1 MFLLR
6 SRSYRPAGAAAVGA
20 VAAAALV
27 LGTLALTGAATAQ
40 TAAGP
45 RVALAGS
52 RPAWASAALAVGQA
66 DGSATVA
73 TQVYL
78 AGNSAGLA
86 AYARAVSDP
95 RSPRYQHFLSPAA
108 VAQRF
113 GATSRQAG
121 AVEQW
126 LRGSGLAVRRV
137 SLQEITATG
146 TVTDAQRAYGTP
158 LEEYRTSTGTF
169 RAPARSVLVPAAV
182 AADVLS
188 VGGLEN
194 MPTRVRPASLD
205 SIAGPVRRGVGTA
218 KLPMSRGADGAI
230 YLGPTPCAAY
240 WGQLTDETD
249 PAINGVHQ
257 PYDIC
262 GYTPRQLRGAYHLK
276 SETGSGVTVA
286 ITDAYG
292 SPTIVSDADTYA
304 VNHGDQPFGP
314 GQFSQTVTP
323 AKWTQENACGGP
335 AGWAPEETLDVEAV
349 HAMAPGASIHY
360 YGANSCE
367 DPGFIA
373 VLAQIIDSH
382 SADIITNS
390 WGEPISASTGNV
402 PASTISVYTQ
412 LFEQAAAEG
421 IEMSFSA
428 GDCGAEDPTTV
439 CGAGDDST
447 QPQADFPDSDP
458 WVTSVGGTAVEIG
471 RHNNVL
477 DAVPWGDDI
486 SMLENGSWVSLAT
499 QGYEPGGW
507 FYGGGGGTSGPAAG
521 GRNAF
526 AGFRQP
532 WYQKGVV
539 RKKLAESLLTG
550 GTAKHP
556 MRVTPDVS
564 LDADPQTGFLIGET
578 QPLPDGVTGYAE
590 NDIGGT
596 SLASPLFA
604 GLVAD
609 GIQRHVLARG
619 FVNPALYLDFTALRG
634 LVFRDLVSPSATAAP
649 YTILPPFAGA
659 PAAAVRLGDDE
670 LLVAT
675 PGYDDA
681 AGLGTPRG
689 LVPGLRYR

>member
-6 SRSYRPAGAAAVGA
+6 SRLYRPAGAAAVAA

-126 LRGSGLAVRRV
+126 LRSSGLAVRRV

-194 MPTRVRPASLD
+194 MPTLVRPASLD
-205 SIAGPVRRGVGTA
+205 NIAGPARRGVGTA

-230 YLGPTPCAAY
+230 YLGPTPCSAY

-335 AGWAPEETLDVEAV
+335 AGWAPEETL
-349 HAMAPGASIHY
+349 
-360 YGANSCE
+360 
-367 DPGFIA
+367 
-373 VLAQIIDSH
+373 
-382 SADIITNS
+382 
-390 WGEPISASTGNV
+390 V

-486 SMLENGSWVSLAT
+486 SLLENGSWVSLAT

-532 WYQKGVV
+532 WYQRGVV

-590 NDIGGT
+590 NEIGGT

-609 GIQRHVLARG
+609 GIQSHVLARG

-634 LVFRDLVSPSATAAP
+634 LVFRDLVSPSAAAAP

-681 AGLGTPRG
+681 TGLGTPRG